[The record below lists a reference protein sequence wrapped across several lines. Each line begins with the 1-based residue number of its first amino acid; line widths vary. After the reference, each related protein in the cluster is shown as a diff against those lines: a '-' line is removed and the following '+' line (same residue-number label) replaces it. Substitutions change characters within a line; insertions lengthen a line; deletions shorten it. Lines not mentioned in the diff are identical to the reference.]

1 MRRSSAACGRDA
13 AATRARCDSVDPAKQ
28 LPGAISV
35 SNIDF
40 KRGDGG
46 AGRLILHFSGD
57 GAAPD
62 LRNAGFSVVVNVGNA
77 QLPAS
82 LQKPLNVTDFATPVQ
97 RIDASRSGSGT
108 QLVLSTNGP
117 FESLAYQTGRDY
129 IVEIVPRAATAS
141 RADAVGATT
150 QWARPPPAPA
160 RAPTA
165 AAR

>member
-1 MRRSSAACGRDA
+1 M
-13 AATRARCDSVDPAKQ
+13 
-28 LPGAISV
+28 

-57 GAAPD
+57 GATPD
-62 LRNAGFSVVVNVGNA
+62 LRNQGSSVVVNVGNA

-97 RIDASRSGSGT
+97 RIDASRSGGGT
-108 QLVLSTNGP
+108 QVVLSTSGP
-117 FESLAYQTGRDY
+117 FESMAYQTGRDY
-129 IVEIVPRAATAS
+129 IVEIVPRAAAPAA
-141 RADAVGATT
+141 RGAVRPP
-150 QWARPPPAPA
+150 QWARPPPAPP

-165 AAR
+165 AVR